1 MQEEDAVRDRVTKMD
16 RGENL
21 RVDDKLV
28 ARVSE

>member
-1 MQEEDAVRDRVTKMD
+1 MQDDDAVRNRVTKMD
-16 RGENL
+16 RGEDL

>member
-1 MQEEDAVRDRVTKMD
+1 MQDDDAVRDRVTKMD
-16 RGENL
+16 RGEDL

>member
-1 MQEEDAVRDRVTKMD
+1 MQDDDAVRDRVTKMD